1 MGGLDSLLTTEMD
14 GEQWSAF
21 RLAWIKDWTQGL
33 VTECGLDAD
42 HASEQ
47 AGIDFERC
55 VGQEGFTARNER
67 ISTAR
72 GGW

>member
-21 RLAWIKDWTQGL
+21 RLDWIKQHEHDLQVESGL
-33 VTECGLDAD
+33 TKELAVVMAPIQF
-42 HASEQ
+42 EQ
-47 AGIDFERC
+47 C